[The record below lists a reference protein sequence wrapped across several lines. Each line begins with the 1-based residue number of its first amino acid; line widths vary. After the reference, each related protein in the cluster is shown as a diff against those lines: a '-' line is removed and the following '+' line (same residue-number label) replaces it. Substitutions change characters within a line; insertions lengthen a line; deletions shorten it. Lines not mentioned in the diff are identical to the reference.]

1 MNQKDLD
8 FLEQLRKSILP
19 RYVIMIALLIGGVIF
34 FVFNPLIAILCI
46 VGGILFFLFAINSKQ
61 KEYKNAYK
69 TLLVAGPFQA
79 AFDQC
84 RYEPNNGLKESDIRA
99 TALIDMGDDFSSEDY
114 VTGYYKDVHFER
126 ADVHITETHRDSK
139 GNSHT
144 VTLFR
149 GRWMIF
155 EFNKNFRSDVQL
167 VQSGFGY
174 SNTRSSIFTSK
185 ENRRH
190 RVQFEDEAFNKAF
203 RCFAQDEHEA
213 FYVLTPHLLQS
224 IQQISTLMD
233 GKLMLGFIANRLHVA
248 VATGKDSLEPS
259 IFRAVNY
266 ANDTVEINNEINA
279 ITTFVNQLKLDQS
292 IYS

>member
-8 FLEQLRKSILP
+8 FLEQQRKSILP
-19 RYVIMIALLIGGVIF
+19 RYVIMIVLLIGG
-34 FVFNPLIAILCI
+34 FVLSMVNPIITI
-46 VGGILFFLFAINSKQ
+46 VCFVSGILFFLFGIRTKQ
-61 KEYKNAYK
+61 TEYENAYK
-69 TLLVAGPFQA
+69 ELLVAGPFKA

-84 RYEPNNGLKESDIRA
+84 TYEPRNGLKEADIRA
-99 TALIDMGDDFSSEDY
+99 TALIDMGDDFTSEDY

-144 VTLFR
+144 VTLFQ

-167 VQSGFGY
+167 VQSGFSY
-174 SNTRSSIFTSK
+174 SNTRSGIFTSK
-185 ENRRH
+185 ENRRQ
-190 RVQFEDEAFNKAF
+190 RVQFEDEAFNKEF
-203 RCFAQDEHEA
+203 RCYAQDEHEA

-224 IQQISTLMD
+224 IQQISTIMD
-233 GKLMLGFIANRLHVA
+233 GELMLGFVANKLHVA

-266 ANDTVEINNEINA
+266 ANDTVAINNEINA
-279 ITTFVNQLKLDQS
+279 ITTFVNQMKLDQS